1 MHTGG
6 MLQGLQEIRFFA
18 RRNAYQESKG
28 EWIMAFRKMV
38 LVTLLMLLPVI
49 AFANQDNGK
58 DAPYFSRMPNS
69 YITESLQWEHSSHVF
84 EIPDNEVTVEGK
96 KTIVAY
102 AAKDENNP
110 PSAAQIVRNYANAAV
125 SKGGAVLY
133 MKDSG
138 TLMANMQSNGK
149 EVWLEVLAW
158 ESGEYRVTIVEK
170 AAMRQDV
177 KASDLL
183 AALNTNGHVALYI
196 HFDTGKAVIKPEHQP
211 VINEIAALLNQS
223 PGLRLTI
230 EGHTDNVG
238 DPSSNKT
245 LSEERAAAVLQAVVQ
260 QGIAADRLQAVGYG
274 QEKPI
279 ADNSSDAGRA
289 KNRRVELVKQ

>member
-1 MHTGG
+1 MTITGE
-6 MLQGLQEIRFFA
+6 QTA
-18 RRNAYQESKG
+18 RRTAYQESKG
-28 EWIMAFRKMV
+28 EWLMALRKIL
-38 LVTLLMLLPVI
+38 LVTLLILIPTVI

-69 YITESLQWEHSSHVF
+69 YITESLQQEYSSHTF
-84 EIPDNEVTVEGK
+84 EIPDNEVRVEGK
-96 KTIVAY
+96 KTIVSY
-102 AAKDENNP
+102 ACKDENNP
-110 PSAAQIVRNYANAAV
+110 PSALQIVRNYANAAV

-133 MKDSG
+133 MNESG

-170 AAMRQDV
+170 EAMRQDV

-183 AALNTNGHVALYI
+183 TALNNNGHVPLYI
-196 HFDTGKAVIKPEHQP
+196 NFDTGKAVIKPEHQP
-211 VINEIAALLNQS
+211 VINEIAVLLNQS

-260 QGIAADRLQAVGYG
+260 KGIAADRLQAVGYG

>member
-1 MHTGG
+1 
-6 MLQGLQEIRFFA
+6 
-18 RRNAYQESKG
+18 
-28 EWIMAFRKMV
+28 MALRKIL
-38 LVTLLMLLPVI
+38 LVTLLILMPTVI

-69 YITESLQWEHSSHVF
+69 YITESLQQEYSSHIF
-84 EIPDNEVTVEGK
+84 EIPDSEVRVEGK
-96 KTIVAY
+96 KTIVSY
-102 AAKDENNP
+102 ACKDENNP
-110 PSAAQIVRNYANAAV
+110 PSALQIVRNYANAAV

-133 MKDSG
+133 MNESG
-138 TLMANMQSNGK
+138 TLMAKMQSNGK

-170 AAMRQDV
+170 EAMRQDV

-183 AALNTNGHVALYI
+183 TALNNNGHVPLYI
-196 HFDTGKAVIKPEHQP
+196 NFDTGKAVIKPEHQP
-211 VINEIAALLNQS
+211 VINEIAVLLNQS

-260 QGIAADRLQAVGYG
+260 KGIAADRLQAVGYG

-279 ADNSSDAGRA
+279 ADNASDAGRA